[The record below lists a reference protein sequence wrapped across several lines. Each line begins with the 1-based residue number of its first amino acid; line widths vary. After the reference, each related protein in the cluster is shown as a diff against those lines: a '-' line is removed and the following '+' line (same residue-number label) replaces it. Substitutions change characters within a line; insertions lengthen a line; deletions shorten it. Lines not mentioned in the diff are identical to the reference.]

1 MGHHQRGDASIPIA
15 SLWTRSRNVI
25 RAIRCHT
32 RRCHWF
38 GDLFQRGA
46 VHSARHAVVRR
57 LFFTFAVMMVLSSSA
72 RATTKGLSQ
81 IVTPDLQGPG
91 DLSLSF
97 QAQSERIAN
106 PYDLNQTWR
115 VQVDFQSGKENS
127 STIGFTCNITRD
139 FQMNPA
145 LYVNNGSGHDLFGY
159 VVFTYTFHLWN
170 KTRGKELEK
179 SEK

>member
-1 MGHHQRGDASIPIA
+1 
-15 SLWTRSRNVI
+15 
-25 RAIRCHT
+25 
-32 RRCHWF
+32 
-38 GDLFQRGA
+38 
-46 VHSARHAVVRR
+46 
-57 LFFTFAVMMVLSSSA
+57 
-72 RATTKGLSQ
+72 
-81 IVTPDLQGPG
+81 
-91 DLSLSF
+91 
-97 QAQSERIAN
+97 
-106 PYDLNQTWR
+106 

-170 KTRGKELEK
+170 KTGGKELEK